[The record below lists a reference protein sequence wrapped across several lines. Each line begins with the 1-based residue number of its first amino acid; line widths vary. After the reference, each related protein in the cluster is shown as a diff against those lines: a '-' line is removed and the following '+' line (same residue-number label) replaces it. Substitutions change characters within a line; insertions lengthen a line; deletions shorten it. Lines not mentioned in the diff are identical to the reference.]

1 MGFTNSHNTVMQL
14 IYKGDTYSE
23 LIQLIQSMNKQCNQ
37 YSSTTNT
44 EKDILIVRRS
54 TSEIPVRERDYHGD
68 CERSRKSQ
76 RLKAARRQPLDR
88 SPSQHNVESRSPSQ
102 KRLLK
107 FNTDES

>member
-1 MGFTNSHNTVMQL
+1 MHQLFVHYTEAIYNSVISTVINSAINTAVQL
-14 IYKGDTYSE
+14 TLRKIFR
-23 LIQLIQSMNKQCNQ
+23 L
-37 YSSTTNT
+37 
-44 EKDILIVRRS
+44 
-54 TSEIPVRERDYHGD
+54 PVRERDYHGD